1 MAADRVFVLELWQD
15 WKVSPGSIFLIF
27 TFGWKILENSGKIK
41 NMGHKMINLA
51 PDFVLKWLV
60 KELN

>member
-1 MAADRVFVLELWQD
+1 
-15 WKVSPGSIFLIF
+15 VSPGSIFLIF

-60 KELN
+60 KKLN